1 MDPRTLLATRR
12 KNQWRSITNHP
23 YFGFILIGAL
33 LLSVQLLQNI
43 GVDIPTSIMRAFGLT
58 MIYIIIGL
66 GFAILLGYAGLAS
79 LGTAGFVGIG
89 TYALGYLTNQSG
101 LSIGLI
107 VVLSILGAV
116 VIGAIVGFI
125 SLRIEGMYLAI
136 ITLGLSEILNE
147 IFKNAVPIT
156 NGTNGLEM
164 QQLVLFGK
172 YMTISKE
179 TVFTALAVIL
189 VIMILFTYNIIKSP
203 TGRAMLAM
211 KNSES
216 AAQAMGVSVLCYR
229 LLAFMI
235 ATVFALI
242 GGILYM
248 AYINFTIPTTWSLA
262 FSLNLLAAVI
272 VGGSR
277 SIWGIVM
284 GSFMIFGLDLAVFQ
298 RIVLT
303 PDRNEAIARFIA
315 QFPEHT
321 ENMTRFFNSLQGLL
335 PIATYI
341 FNGVLIILVVM
352 FYPGGLY
359 QLFLTIKQKV
369 VQGIKKIKH
378 DWMVKRYGQD
388 A

>member
-1 MDPRTLLATRR
+1 MDPRTQLATKR
-12 KNQWRSITNHP
+12 KNQWRSILNHP

-33 LLSVQLLQNI
+33 LLSVQLLQNL

-101 LSIGLI
+101 FSIGLI

-147 IFKNAVPIT
+147 IFKNAIPIT

-216 AAQAMGVSVLCYR
+216 AAQAMGVSVLRYR

-303 PDRNEAIARFIA
+303 PDRNEAIARLISR
-315 QFPEHT
+315 FPEHT
-321 ENMTRFFNSLQGLL
+321 ENMTRFFNDLQGLL

-359 QLFLTIKQKV
+359 QLVMTIKQKV
-369 VQGIKKIKH
+369 VQGVKKLKH

>member
-1 MDPRTLLATRR
+1 MDPRTLLANRAR
-12 KNQWRSITNHP
+12 SQWRSITTHP
-23 YFGFILIGAL
+23 YFGFILIGVL
-33 LLSVQLLQNI
+33 LLSVQLIQSL
-43 GVDIPTSIMRAFGLT
+43 GVNIPTSIMRAFGLT
-58 MIYIIIGL
+58 MVYIVIGL

-89 TYALGYLTNQSG
+89 TYALGYFTKQSG
-101 LSIGLI
+101 YSVGAI
-107 VVLSILGAV
+107 VVISILGAV

-147 IFKNAVPIT
+147 IFKNATTIT

-164 QQLVLFGK
+164 QQLILFGQE
-172 YMTISKE
+172 MTIPKE
-179 TVFTALAVIL
+179 TVFAALAVIL
-189 VIMILFTYNIIKSP
+189 VVMILLTYNIIKSP

-216 AAQAMGVSVLCYR
+216 AAQAMGVSVLRYR

-248 AYINFTIPTTWSLA
+248 AYIKFTIPTTWNLA

-272 VGGSR
+272 VGGTR
-277 SIWGIVM
+277 SIWGIIL

-298 RIVLT
+298 RIILT
-303 PDRNEAIARFIA
+303 PERNVAIANFIA
-315 QFPEHT
+315 RFPEHT
-321 ENMTRFFNSLQGLL
+321 ENLTRFFNNLQGLL
-335 PIATYI
+335 PIATFI

-359 QLFLTIKQKV
+359 QLTMTIKQK
-369 VQGIKKIKH
+369 IEKKFKQVKH
-378 DWMVKRYGQD
+378 DWMVRRYGQD